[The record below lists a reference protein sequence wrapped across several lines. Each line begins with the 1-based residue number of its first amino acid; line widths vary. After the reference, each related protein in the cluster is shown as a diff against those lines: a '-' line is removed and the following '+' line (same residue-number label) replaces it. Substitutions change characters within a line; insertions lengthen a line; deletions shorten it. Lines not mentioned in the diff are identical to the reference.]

1 MTENEAIESL
11 VGELAGEQ
19 ANETQGDQEA
29 NAAQGVGEQSAQA
42 DTKEGAGVKADEGA
56 KFSPDA
62 MAKAMVEAMKA
73 AEAAKQAP
81 NDANQN
87 QQGGQAAIPANV
99 SLEQQQMLEQ
109 LGLSQ
114 MQAQI
119 NEIVAKQAE
128 AQEQARRQAVFNQN
142 VTQFEKE
149 FPTIKP
155 EELGKFAEANGAL
168 DFLGENYNGW
178 KLVAMAM
185 INKAAPQSEPDAIVG
200 NGGGKNEVSA
210 FDRLK
215 KGESVSDLEIGAE
228 LLKGF

>member
-19 ANETQGDQEA
+19 VNEAQGNQEA
-29 NAAQGVGEQSAQA
+29 NAAQDAGEQSAQT
-42 DTKEGAGVKADEGA
+42 DTKESAGAKADEGS

-81 NDANQN
+81 NDAS
-87 QQGGQAAIPANV
+87 QGGQSAIPANV
-99 SLEQQQMLEQ
+99 SPEQQQMLEQ

-119 NEIVAKQAE
+119 NEIAAKQAE

-142 VTQFEKE
+142 ITQFEKE

-228 LLKGF
+228 LLKGL

>member
-19 ANETQGDQEA
+19 ANEAQGNQEA
-29 NAAQGVGEQSAQA
+29 NAAQDTGEQSAQT
-42 DTKEGAGVKADEGA
+42 DTKESAGAKADEGS
-56 KFSPDA
+56 KFSP
-62 MAKAMVEAMKA
+62 EA
-73 AEAAKQAP
+73 AEVAKQVP
-81 NDANQN
+81 NDAS
-87 QQGGQAAIPANV
+87 QGGQPTIPANV

-119 NEIVAKQAE
+119 NEIAAKQAE

-142 VTQFEKE
+142 ITQFEKE

-228 LLKGF
+228 LLKGL

>member
-19 ANETQGDQEA
+19 ANEAQDNQEA
-29 NAAQGVGEQSAQA
+29 NATQGAGEQAAQT
-42 DTKEGAGVKADEGA
+42 DTKEGAGAKANEGA
-56 KFSPDA
+56 NFSPDA

-73 AEAAKQAP
+73 AEAAKGVP
-81 NDANQN
+81 NDANQ
-87 QQGGQAAIPANV
+87 GGQPVMPANV
-99 SLEQQQMLEQ
+99 SPEQQQMIEQ

-119 NEIVAKQAE
+119 NEIAAKQAE

-142 VTQFEKE
+142 IAQFEKE

-155 EELGKFAEANGAL
+155 QELGKFAEANGAL

-228 LLKGF
+228 LLKGL

>member
-19 ANETQGDQEA
+19 ANEAQGNQEA
-29 NAAQGVGEQSAQA
+29 NATQGAGEQAAQT
-42 DTKEGAGVKADEGA
+42 DTKEGAGAKADGGA
-56 KFSPDA
+56 NFSPDA
-62 MAKAMVEAMKA
+62 MAKVMVEAMKA
-73 AEAAKQAP
+73 AEAAKQVP
-81 NDANQN
+81 NDANQ
-87 QQGGQAAIPANV
+87 GGQPAIPANV

-119 NEIVAKQAE
+119 NEIAAKQAE

-142 VTQFEKE
+142 ITQFEKE

-228 LLKGF
+228 LLKGL

>member
-19 ANETQGDQEA
+19 ASEAQGDQEA
-29 NAAQGVGEQSAQA
+29 NTAQGAGEQAVQA
-42 DTKEGAGVKADEGA
+42 DTKEGAGAKADEGA

-81 NDANQN
+81 NDAS
-87 QQGGQAAIPANV
+87 QGGQPTIPANV

-119 NEIVAKQAE
+119 NEIAAKQAE

-142 VTQFEKE
+142 ITQFEKE

>member
-19 ANETQGDQEA
+19 ANEAQDNQEA
-29 NAAQGVGEQSAQA
+29 NATQGAGEQAAQT
-42 DTKEGAGVKADEGA
+42 DTKEGAGAKANEGA
-56 KFSPDA
+56 NFSPDA

-73 AEAAKQAP
+73 AEAAKQVP
-81 NDANQN
+81 NDANQ
-87 QQGGQAAIPANV
+87 GGQPVMPANV
-99 SLEQQQMLEQ
+99 SPEQQQMIEQ

-114 MQAQI
+114 MRAQI
-119 NEIVAKQAE
+119 NEIAAKQAE

-142 VTQFEKE
+142 ITQFEKE

-155 EELGKFAEANGAL
+155 QELGKFAEANGAL

-228 LLKGF
+228 LLKGL

>member
-19 ANETQGDQEA
+19 ANEAQGNQEA
-29 NAAQGVGEQSAQA
+29 NAAQDAGEQSAQT
-42 DTKEGAGVKADEGA
+42 DTKESAGAKADEGS

-81 NDANQN
+81 NDANQ
-87 QQGGQAAIPANV
+87 GGQPAIPANV

-119 NEIVAKQAE
+119 NEIAAKQAE

-142 VTQFEKE
+142 ITQFEKE

-228 LLKGF
+228 LLKGL

>member
-19 ANETQGDQEA
+19 ASEAQGDQEA
-29 NAAQGVGEQSAQA
+29 NAAQGAGEQSAQA

-81 NDANQN
+81 NDANQ
-87 QQGGQAAIPANV
+87 GGQPAIPANV

-119 NEIVAKQAE
+119 NEIAAKQAE

-142 VTQFEKE
+142 ITQFEKE

-228 LLKGF
+228 LLKGL

>member
-19 ANETQGDQEA
+19 ANEAQGNQEA
-29 NAAQGVGEQSAQA
+29 NAAQDTGEQSAQT
-42 DTKEGAGVKADEGA
+42 DTKESAGVKADEGS

-73 AEAAKQAP
+73 AEVAKQVP
-81 NDANQN
+81 NDAS
-87 QQGGQAAIPANV
+87 QGGQPTIPANV

-119 NEIVAKQAE
+119 NEIAAKQAE

-142 VTQFEKE
+142 ITQFEKE

-228 LLKGF
+228 LLKGL

>member
-19 ANETQGDQEA
+19 ANEGENNQEA
-29 NAAQGVGEQSAQA
+29 NATQGAGEQAAQT
-42 DTKEGAGVKADEGA
+42 DTKESTGAKADEGS

-81 NDANQN
+81 NDANQ
-87 QQGGQAAIPANV
+87 GGQPAIPANV

-142 VTQFEKE
+142 ITQFEKE

-228 LLKGF
+228 LLKGL

>member
-19 ANETQGDQEA
+19 ANEAQGNQEA
-29 NAAQGVGEQSAQA
+29 NAAQDTGEQSAQT
-42 DTKEGAGVKADEGA
+42 DTKESAGAKADEGS

-73 AEAAKQAP
+73 AEVAKQAP
-81 NDANQN
+81 NDANQ
-87 QQGGQAAIPANV
+87 GGQPAIPANV

-119 NEIVAKQAE
+119 NEIAAKQAE

-142 VTQFEKE
+142 ITQFEKE

-228 LLKGF
+228 LLKGL

>member
-19 ANETQGDQEA
+19 AIEGENNQEA
-29 NAAQGVGEQSAQA
+29 NATQGAGEQAAQT
-42 DTKEGAGVKADEGA
+42 DTKEGAGAKADGGA
-56 KFSPDA
+56 NFSPDA

-73 AEAAKQAP
+73 AEAAKQVP
-81 NDANQN
+81 NDANQ
-87 QQGGQAAIPANV
+87 GGQPAIPANV
-99 SLEQQQMLEQ
+99 SPEQQQMIEQ

-119 NEIVAKQAE
+119 NEIAAKQAE

-142 VTQFEKE
+142 ITQFEKE

-228 LLKGF
+228 LLKGL

>member
-19 ANETQGDQEA
+19 ANEAQGNQEA
-29 NAAQGVGEQSAQA
+29 NATQDTGEQSAQT
-42 DTKEGAGVKADEGA
+42 DTKESAGAKADEGS

-73 AEAAKQAP
+73 AEVAKQAP
-81 NDANQN
+81 NDANQ
-87 QQGGQAAIPANV
+87 GGQPAIPANV

-119 NEIVAKQAE
+119 NEIAAKQAE

-142 VTQFEKE
+142 ITQFEKE

-228 LLKGF
+228 LLKGL

>member
-19 ANETQGDQEA
+19 ANEAQGNQEA
-29 NAAQGVGEQSAQA
+29 NAAQDAGEQAAQT
-42 DTKEGAGVKADEGA
+42 DTKEIAGAKADEGS

-81 NDANQN
+81 NDAS
-87 QQGGQAAIPANV
+87 QGGQPAIPANV

-119 NEIVAKQAE
+119 NEIAAKQAE

-142 VTQFEKE
+142 ITQFEKE

-228 LLKGF
+228 LLKGL